1 MLAERLLSTAVE
13 IAQKRYFAAAPRPV
27 SSLPGPEPG
36 KPYLL
41 YAHVPFCERLCPYC
55 SFNRYPF
62 AEDPARAYFT
72 SLREQMRMVADLGYS
87 FDSLYIGGGTPT
99 ILVDELC
106 ETIDLARELFG
117 ELEVSTETNP
127 NHLVPEILDPLKE
140 RVQRMSVGV
149 QSFDDGLLRQMDRY
163 DKYGSGAEILER
175 LQSLEGFFHS
185 LNVDMIFNFP
195 SQTEEILRRD
205 IECVKASGGNQT
217 TFYPLMASRAVAT
230 QLKQT
235 VGMVDYDREGR
246 YYKILADELSDTF
259 ELSTAWTF
267 SRVGGGMID
276 EYIVDYEEY
285 IGIGSGAFSYLR
297 GDIYLTTFSLRDYGR
312 AITDGRMPVA
322 VGSADSGLANRMRY
336 RFLMEL
342 FGLRLDKRKF
352 RKDFGMS
359 VERGLWK
366 EMIFFRTFGAFAT
379 NNDEELT
386 LTERGRYLTV
396 VMQRSMFAHLNSLR
410 DTARNALAAD
420 ERELLFGDGGAD
432 CGAGCDDASE

>member
-1 MLAERLLSTAVE
+1 
-13 IAQKRYFAAAPRPV
+13 
-27 SSLPGPEPG
+27 
-36 KPYLL
+36 
-41 YAHVPFCERLCPYC
+41 
-55 SFNRYPF
+55 
-62 AEDPARAYFT
+62 
-72 SLREQMRMVADLGYS
+72 
-87 FDSLYIGGGTPT
+87 
-99 ILVDELC
+99 
-106 ETIDLARELFG
+106 
-117 ELEVSTETNP
+117 
-127 NHLVPEILDPLKE
+127 
-140 RVQRMSVGV
+140 MSVGV
-149 QSFDDGLLRQMDRY
+149 QSFDDGLLKQMDRY

-175 LQSLEGFFHS
+175 LQSLGGFFHS

-217 TFYPLMASRAVAT
+217 TFYPLMASRAVAN
-230 QLKQT
+230 QLKRT

-246 YYKILADELSDTF
+246 YYKILTDELSDTF

-285 IGIGSGAFSYLR
+285 VGIGSGAFSYLG

-312 AITDGRMPVA
+312 AIAEHRMPVA
-322 VGSADSGLANRMRY
+322 VGSSGNTLANRMRY

-352 RKDFGMS
+352 ERDFGVG
-359 VERGLWK
+359 VERGLRA
-366 EMIFFRTFGAFAT
+366 EMLFFRTFGAFAT
-379 NNDEELT
+379 DNAEELT

-410 DTARNALAAD
+410 DTARNALAPD
-420 ERELLFGDGGAD
+420 ERTLLFGEGETG
-432 CGAGCDDASE
+432 CGTGCEDPSQ